1 MTNNNLTEEELNGL
15 AEEMQLCANRCRHQG
30 WEGNARE
37 YDQIICA
44 LRELQQ
50 RRNADRDYQRALE
63 AANPKIT
70 CPRCGKTTTHPEG
83 WHYCHAGDIKN
94 DQ

>member
-50 RRNADRDYQRALE
+50 RRKADEQEVR
-63 AANPKIT
+63 
-70 CPRCGKTTTHPEG
+70 
-83 WHYCHAGDIKN
+83 
-94 DQ
+94 